1 MYRSLVVN
9 AGVSNYVGR
18 MSDLNATPGAGQR
31 GPADHNIRDQIIEA
45 ADDHFSRYG
54 YGKTTVADLAKA
66 IGFSKAYIYK
76 FFESKQA
83 IGEAICSKCLGTV
96 TSAVYEALAESK
108 SATEKLRRMLRT
120 ITQKTTEIAFQDERL
135 YEIAAYSCAE
145 MWPSATA
152 YMEEVSVILAGIIQ
166 EGRTS
171 GEFERK
177 TPLDEAVRAIMQVY
191 QPFMN
196 PVMLQYNLDAVPDGA
211 NEVTS
216 LVLRSLAP

>member
-1 MYRSLVVN
+1 
-9 AGVSNYVGR
+9 
-18 MSDLNATPGAGQR
+18 MSDLHATATVGQR
-31 GPADHNIRDQIIEA
+31 GPAEHSIRDQIIEA

-54 YGKTTVADLAKA
+54 FGKTTVADLAKA

-108 SATEKLRRMLRT
+108 SATEKLRRLLRT
-120 ITQKTTEIAFQDERL
+120 ITEKTTEIAFEDQKL

-152 YMEEVSVILAGIIQ
+152 YLEEVSVILAGIIQ
-166 EGRTS
+166 EGRAS

-177 TPLDEAVRAIMQVY
+177 TPLDEAVRAIMQAY

-196 PVMLQYNLDAVPDGA
+196 PVMLQYNLEAVPDGA

>member
-1 MYRSLVVN
+1 
-9 AGVSNYVGR
+9 
-18 MSDLNATPGAGQR
+18 MSEAPTQEAPTR
-31 GPADHNIRDQIIEA
+31 GPAEHVVRDQIVEA
-45 ADDHFSRYG
+45 AHECFARYG
-54 YGKTTVADLAKA
+54 YRKTTVSDLARE
-66 IGFSKAYIYK
+66 IGFSKAYIYR

-83 IGEAICSKCLGTV
+83 IGEAICSRCLGTV